1 MRNPKNI
8 VYPYH
13 DEWINLNIREQISIQ
28 FQQLSGQWKHRQRV
42 MSSRD
47 KEINSIFKTYKEMLN
62 L

>member
-13 DEWINLNIREQISIQ
+13 DELIIKSKSVYNFNNSVG
-28 FQQLSGQWKHRQRV
+28 SGN
-42 MSSRD
+42 MSKTCDEFRD
-47 KEINSIFKTYKEMLN
+47 KEINSIFKTQMFN

>member
-13 DEWINLNIREQISIQ
+13 DEWINLNIKSKSVYN
-28 FQQLSGQWKHRQRV
+28 FNNSVGSGNMGKTCNEF
-42 MSSRD
+42 RD